1 MAAPIGLR
9 NLNSEV
15 EREVAMKYGNEKQVL
30 GDDEVTDDDGTG
42 HEKAL
47 CDGNVIMPGVVTS
60 NVGIPTVNLR
70 PRHRSRSSQ

>member
-1 MAAPIGLR
+1 
-9 NLNSEV
+9 
-15 EREVAMKYGNEKQVL
+15 
-30 GDDEVTDDDGTG
+30 VTDDDGTG